1 MSKLIHKS
9 NIIFLIAVIIV
20 IYLYSLPKYALLLP
34 TIPIYNNKEANTVY
48 EISSKRTYEDE
59 RFFELTDPSIVY
71 AFSPHVEENIAQLNE
86 IITHPVL
93 LFVGYFL
100 KYTINRPRPYQINKN
115 IDHLKSKTGNTPA
128 LPAGHAFQAYY
139 LAHILTKRYPQKKH
153 LFNDLAKKCDDV
165 RVKGGI
171 HYPSDGELSK
181 KIVDFLIFIRLI

>member
-1 MSKLIHKS
+1 MSKS
-9 NIIFLIAVIIV
+9 NIVLIIV
-20 IYLYSLPKYALLLP
+20 ILIIIYLYSLPKYALLLP
-34 TIPIYNNKEANTVY
+34 TIPVYNNKEAEKVLELTK
-48 EISSKRTYEDE
+48 KRTYQDE

-71 AFSPHVEENIAQLNE
+71 AFSPHVKENNVQLNE
-86 IITHPVL
+86 IITHPLL

-115 IDHLKSKTGNTPA
+115 IDHLKSKTGDTPA

-139 LAHILTKRYPQKKH
+139 LAHVLTKRYPQKKH